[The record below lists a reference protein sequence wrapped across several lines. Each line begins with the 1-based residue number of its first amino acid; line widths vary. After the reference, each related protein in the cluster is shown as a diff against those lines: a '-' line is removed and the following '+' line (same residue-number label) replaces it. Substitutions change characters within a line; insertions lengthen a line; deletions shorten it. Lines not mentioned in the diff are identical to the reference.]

1 MAEQQVAE
9 IPQTQSPAVET
20 PVVDTQATD
29 QQEDIATWKRRLAG
43 KDQALT
49 AAKKAA
55 EEFQSKYEE
64 LAKWKAAQEEASLS
78 EFERVERRAKELER
92 QLEDARKTAEQE
104 KLRSQYPKYF
114 EFSEQTRALDEEQR
128 AAQFESLMKQYT
140 EADASQAPRDA
151 NSPKRSVQKEGKMSP
166 DKIKDALKALGNPW
180 LES

>member
-9 IPQTQSPAVET
+9 VPQTQSPEVEAQ
-20 PVVDTQATD
+20 VADTQATD

-49 AAKKAA
+49 AAKKQA

-78 EFERVERRAKELER
+78 EFEKVQRRAQELER
-92 QLEDARKTAEQE
+92 QLEESRRVAENE
-104 KLRSQYPKYF
+104 KLRSKYPKYF
-114 EFSEQTRALDEEQR
+114 EFSEKTRTLDEEQR
-128 AAQFESLMKQYT
+128 ALEFEALMKQYAGGETT
-140 EADASQAPRDA
+140 EAPKDA
-151 NSPKRSVQKEGKMSP
+151 NSPKRSVQKETKMKP
-166 DKIKDALKALGNPW
+166 DQIVEALKAMGNPW

>member
-9 IPQTQSPAVET
+9 IPQTQSPVVEA

-29 QQEDIATWKRRLAG
+29 PQEDIATWKRRLAG

-49 AAKKAA
+49 VAKKAA

-78 EFERVERRAKELER
+78 EFERMERRAKELER
-92 QLEDARKTAEQE
+92 QLEDARKTAETE
-104 KLRSQYPKYF
+104 KLRVQFPKYF
-114 EFSEQTRALDEEQR
+114 EFAEKTRSLDEEQR
-128 AAQFESLMKQYT
+128 ASEFEGLMKQYN
-140 EADASQAPRDA
+140 EADASQSPRDE
-151 NSPKRSVQKEGKMSP
+151 NSPKRSVQKTETLSA
-166 DKIKDALKALGNPW
+166 DKIKEALKSLGNPW

>member
-9 IPQTQSPAVET
+9 IPQTQSPVVEA

-29 QQEDIATWKRRLAG
+29 PQEDIATWKRRLAG

-49 AAKKAA
+49 VAKKAA

-78 EFERVERRAKELER
+78 EFERMERRAKELER
-92 QLEDARKTAEQE
+92 QLEDARKTAETE
-104 KLRSQYPKYF
+104 KLRVQFPKYF
-114 EFSEQTRALDEEQR
+114 EFAEKTRSLDEEQR
-128 AAQFESLMKQYT
+128 ASEFEGLMKQYN
-140 EADASQAPRDA
+140 EADASKSPRDE
-151 NSPKRSVQKEGKMSP
+151 NSPKRSVQKTETLSA
-166 DKIKDALKALGNPW
+166 DKIKEALKSLGNPW

>member
-9 IPQTQSPAVET
+9 IPQTQSPEVEAQ
-20 PVVDTQATD
+20 VADTQATE

-78 EFERVERRAKELER
+78 EFERMERRAKELER
-92 QLEDARKTAEQE
+92 QLEDARKTAETE
-104 KLRSQYPKYF
+104 KLRAQFPKYF
-114 EFSEQTRALDEEQR
+114 EFAEKTRSLDEEQR
-128 AAQFESLMKQYT
+128 AAEFEALIKQYSGDQSP
-140 EADASQAPRDA
+140 EAPRDA
-151 NSPKRSVQKEGKMSP
+151 NSPKRSVPKTEKMSP

>member
-9 IPQTQSPAVET
+9 IPQTQSQVAEAQVAEAPATE
-20 PVVDTQATD
+20 

-49 AAKKAA
+49 TAKKQA
-55 EEFQSKYEE
+55 EEFQAKYEE

-78 EFERVERRAKELER
+78 EFEKVQRRAQELER
-92 QLEDARKTAEQE
+92 QLEDARKSAETE
-104 KLRSQYPKYF
+104 RLRTKFPKYF
-114 EFSEQTRALDEEQR
+114 DFFEKTRSLDEEQR
-128 AAQFESLMKQYT
+128 ASEFEALMKQYAGDESPET
-140 EADASQAPRDA
+140 PKDA
-151 NSPKRSVQKEGKMSP
+151 NSPKRSVQKQESMSP